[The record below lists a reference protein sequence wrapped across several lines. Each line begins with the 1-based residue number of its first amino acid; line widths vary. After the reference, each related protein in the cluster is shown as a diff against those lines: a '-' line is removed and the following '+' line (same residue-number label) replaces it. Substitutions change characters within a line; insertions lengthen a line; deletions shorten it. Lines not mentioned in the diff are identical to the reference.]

1 MTEYMDLLEDV
12 FMMEENDPAKISILE
27 RVIQEA
33 DSHNDIE
40 TAIEA
45 RFELI
50 ETCNYTGYPKKVL
63 QAFSW
68 LMQQYETGNSEID
81 ESQLFWCYKWIAEQ
95 IVTFPE
101 ITKEQIA
108 NLLSDMKEKFLACNY
123 SLKPYYKEMMNG
135 AIKMGE
141 LENAKLYFQQWME
154 TPADWMSDCRACE
167 VNAEVEYYLF
177 AGDLEKAY
185 QVSQPL
191 LMQTLT
197 CAEVPHATYSYIA
210 LALLELGKEK
220 AAEKCFQKGYK
231 MIKGKG
237 DFAAEIGNY
246 IQYLLKTE
254 REEEA
259 ESVLKENLE
268 IVEKI
273 DTTIEKILFM
283 QSAYPIYAKQ
293 NQQEWLEQTEKLTKQ
308 LDARNGND
316 YYSRRLNEIKQMK
329 RGN

>member
-1 MTEYMDLLEDV
+1 MADYMDLLEDA
-12 FMMEENDPAKISILE
+12 FMMEEKDPGKISILE

-50 ETCNYTGYPKKVL
+50 DTCNYSGYPKKSL

-68 LMQQYETGNSEID
+68 LMQQYETGHSDID
-81 ESQLFWCYKWIAEQ
+81 ESKLFWCYKWIAEQ

-101 ITKEQIA
+101 ISKEQIS
-108 NLLSDMKEKFLACNY
+108 NLLSDMKEKFMACNY
-123 SLKPYYKEMMNG
+123 SLKPYYKEMMNS
-135 AIKMGE
+135 AMKMGDF
-141 LENAKLYFQQWME
+141 ENAKLYFQKWIE

-177 AGDLEKAY
+177 AGDFEKAY

-197 CAEVPHATYSYIA
+197 CAEVPHATYSYMT
-210 LALLELGKEK
+210 LALLELGNGK
-220 AAEKCFQKGYK
+220 AAEKCYQKGYK
-231 MIKGKG
+231 MVKGNG
-237 DFAAEIGNY
+237 DFAEEIGNY

-254 REEEA
+254 REDEA
-259 ESVLKENLE
+259 VSVLKENLE
-268 IVEKI
+268 IIEQI

-283 QSAYPIYAKQ
+283 QSTYPIYAMQ
-293 NQQEWLEQTEKLTKQ
+293 NKTEWLEQTEKLTKQ

-316 YYSRRLNEIKQMK
+316 YYSERLNEIKQMK
-329 RGN
+329 